1 MKAITAVVVVA
12 IASAGCSTLKS
23 EPIVQGYGKNKWT
36 IGTVTTWSPDK
47 AAAVVLGDK
56 ACMQLPTRLVNL
68 GTSGGGAGTVN
79 VPGEVNAGGGGAGDF
94 RSDATSALVATE
106 RTTFLSFGLFYMCQ
120 MAMNKS
126 IGEAT
131 LKDMLSMVVQTS
143 ATLEPPPIQPPA
155 FVVAEHFTMHAPPP
169 EKPVEASQE
178 EQSERVTPAPQFSIE
193 E

>member
-1 MKAITAVVVVA
+1 
-12 IASAGCSTLKS
+12 
-23 EPIVQGYGKNKWT
+23 
-36 IGTVTTWSPDK
+36 
-47 AAAVVLGDK
+47 
-56 ACMQLPTRLVNL
+56 MQLPTRLVNL
-68 GTSGGGAGTVN
+68 GTSGAAAGNAN
-79 VPGEVNAGGGGAGDF
+79 VSGQGSVGGGGAGDF

-106 RTTFLSFGLFYMCQ
+106 RTTFLSFGLFYICQ
-120 MAMNKS
+120 MAMNES
-126 IGEAT
+126 IDKAT
-131 LKDMLSMVVQTS
+131 LQSMLSMVVQTS

>member
-12 IASAGCSTLKS
+12 IASAGCSTLKR
-23 EPIVQGYGKNKWT
+23 EPIIQAYGKNKWT

-56 ACMQLPTRLVNL
+56 VCMQLPTRLVNL
-68 GTSGGGAGTVN
+68 GTSGGGAGTIN

-106 RTTFLSFGLFYMCQ
+106 RTTFLSFGLFYICQ
-120 MAMNKS
+120 MAMNGS
-126 IGEAT
+126 INDAA

-143 ATLEPPPIQPPA
+143 ATLKPPPVQPPA

-169 EKPVEASQE
+169 EDPVDASQNE
-178 EQSERVTPAPQFSIE
+178 KPDRVAPGTQFSVE

>member
-12 IASAGCSTLKS
+12 IASAGCSTLKR
-23 EPIVQGYGKNKWT
+23 EPIIQGYGKNKWT

-47 AAAVVLGDK
+47 AAAVVVGGK

-79 VPGEVNAGGGGAGDF
+79 VPGQVNAGGGGAGDF

-126 IGEAT
+126 IDETT
-131 LKDMLSMVVQTS
+131 LKDMLAMVVETS
-143 ATLEPPPIQPPA
+143 ASLKPPPVQPPA

-169 EKPVEASQE
+169 ENPVEASQE
-178 EQSERVTPAPQFSIE
+178 ESANRVAPVTGFSIE